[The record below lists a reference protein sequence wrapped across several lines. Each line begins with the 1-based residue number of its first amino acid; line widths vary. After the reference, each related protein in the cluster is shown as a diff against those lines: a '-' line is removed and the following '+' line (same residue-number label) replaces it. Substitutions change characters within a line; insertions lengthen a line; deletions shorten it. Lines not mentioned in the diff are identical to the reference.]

1 MKPDHPLD
9 LEFAP
14 TRAKWVAIGSA
25 SDRRYGNGR
34 YDRTGAAMA
43 WFWRI
48 KPGKAAFPHAV
59 PLEADLARLMPAFA
73 HDAEIDEFATEINV
87 LVARLRAADV
97 PVEHRAYPGATH
109 GFTQDHAASAL
120 ARAALDDAGAE
131 SRTPLV

>member
-1 MKPDHPLD
+1 MKSDQPLD

-48 KPGKAAFPHAV
+48 QPGNAAFPHAV
-59 PLEADLARLMPAFA
+59 RGFSVRYLASHASLHFY
-73 HDAEIDEFATEINV
+73 N
-87 LVARLRAADV
+87 
-97 PVEHRAYPGATH
+97 YPGVMRIGARQYNLRPGDVTVTGPGVSSSYDLPAP
-109 GFTQDHAASAL
+109 GFHLCIHFTLPPAD
-120 ARAALDDAGAE
+120 
-131 SRTPLV
+131 